1 MEKGRVLGAVIG
13 TAAFA
18 LIVAGGY
25 LLYQYYPSGQL
36 ADKGEILG
44 VQGEEAAV
52 FLNYEL
58 QDVKGIVREGTT
70 YLPLTW
76 VNQKLNEKFYWD
88 EVEKMLVYTLP
99 ETIVYA
105 DKRTMGNHGTP
116 LLLAEEDGV
125 YLAAGL
131 ISNYTD
137 VSMNIYSDEYNRVFV
152 DNAWEDRVMAS
163 AKRKLKV
170 REKGGVKSPIIT
182 EIEKGEQ
189 LQVLEEMENWSRV
202 LTDNGYVGY
211 VWNHALHEG
220 QGIPQ
225 ISMFEE
231 PEYTSIQLD
240 ESVCLAWHQVMSKDA
255 NAALDSLLANTRG
268 LNVIA
273 PTWFALTDN
282 QGNYESYADREYVQ
296 KAHDAGLQVWAVLDN
311 FNKGENVKS
320 EVLFSRT
327 SVRKKLIGNLM
338 EDVETYDLDG
348 INLDVEGIKPE
359 AGPHYVQFI
368 RELSVACRNNGI
380 ILSVDNYVP
389 TDYTSFYNRAEQG
402 RVVDYVIVM
411 GYDEHYAGGDAGS
424 VASLPYVKKGIEDT
438 AAVVPKEK
446 IVNAIPFYTRV
457 WTLNGDKTTSSALGI
472 SAAKKWVEENQVELY
487 WQEELGQYYG
497 ELQTEEGL
505 KQVWMEEEESIAKK
519 MEVIGDADIA
529 GVACWT
535 LGFEPEE
542 IWDIVSMEES
552 LRE

>member
-105 DKRTMGNHGTP
+105 DKRTMGNYGTP

-189 LQVLEEMENWSRV
+189 LQILEEMENWSRV

-211 VWNHALHEG
+211 VWNRALHEG

-225 ISMFEE
+225 IGMFEE

-327 SVRKKLIGNLM
+327 SVRKKLIDNLM

-497 ELQTEEGL
+497 ELQTDEGL

-519 MEVIGDADIA
+519 MEVIRDADIA
-529 GVACWT
+529 GVACWK
-535 LGFEPEE
+535 LGFEPAE

>member
-189 LQVLEEMENWSRV
+189 LQILEEMENWSRV

-327 SVRKKLIGNLM
+327 SVRKKLIDNLM

-519 MEVIGDADIA
+519 MEVIRDADIA
-529 GVACWT
+529 GVACWK
-535 LGFEPEE
+535 LGFEPAE

>member
-182 EIEKGEQ
+182 EIDKGEQ

-225 ISMFEE
+225 ISMFEK

-497 ELQTEEGL
+497 EFQTEEGL

-529 GVACWT
+529 GVACWK

>member
-105 DKRTMGNHGTP
+105 DKRTMGNYGTP

-189 LQVLEEMENWSRV
+189 LQILEEMENWSRV

-211 VWNHALHEG
+211 VWNRALHEG

-327 SVRKKLIGNLM
+327 SVRKKLIDNLM

-497 ELQTEEGL
+497 ELQTDEGL

-519 MEVIGDADIA
+519 MEVIRDADIA
-529 GVACWT
+529 GVACWK
-535 LGFEPEE
+535 LGFEPAE

>member
-88 EVEKMLVYTLP
+88 EVEKVLVYTLP

-116 LLLAEEDGV
+116 LLLVEEDGV

-163 AKRKLKV
+163 TKRKLKV

-189 LQVLEEMENWSRV
+189 LQVLEEMENWCRV

-211 VWNHALHEG
+211 VWNRALHEA

-327 SVRKKLIGNLM
+327 SVRKKLIDNLM

-457 WTLNGDKTTSSALGI
+457 WTFNGDKTTSSALGI

-505 KQVWMEEEESIAKK
+505 KQVWMEEEESISKK
-519 MEVIGDADIA
+519 MELIRESDIA
-529 GVACWT
+529 GVACWK
-535 LGFEPEE
+535 LGFEPAE
-542 IWDIVSMEES
+542 IWDIVSPEES

>member
-225 ISMFEE
+225 ISMFEK

-529 GVACWT
+529 GVACWK

>member
-529 GVACWT
+529 GVACWK

>member
-182 EIEKGEQ
+182 EIDKGEQ

-225 ISMFEE
+225 ISMFEK

-519 MEVIGDADIA
+519 MEVIRDADIA
-529 GVACWT
+529 GVACWK
-535 LGFEPEE
+535 LGFEPAE

>member
-529 GVACWT
+529 GVACWK
-535 LGFEPEE
+535 LGFEPAE

>member
-497 ELQTEEGL
+497 EFQTEEGL

-529 GVACWT
+529 GVACWK

>member
-182 EIEKGEQ
+182 EIDKGEQ

-225 ISMFEE
+225 ISMFEK

-529 GVACWT
+529 GVACWK